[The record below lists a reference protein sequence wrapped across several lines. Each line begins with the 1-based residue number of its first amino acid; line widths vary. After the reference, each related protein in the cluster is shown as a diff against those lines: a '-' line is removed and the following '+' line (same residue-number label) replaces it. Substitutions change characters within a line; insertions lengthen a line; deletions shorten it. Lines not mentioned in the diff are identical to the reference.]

1 MELISFVVEFVVR
14 YIIVYLF
21 MDFYIECFY
30 GILFDVCYVDFYLDG
45 VFCVDFKIVVIFLGS
60 FGLYFDVLFLM
71 RFLVKVGYR
80 VIIVNFLGWKN
91 VFFKVKFKV
100 FYWDIF
106 FCC

>member
-30 GILFDVCYVDFYLDG
+30 GILFDVCYVDFYSDG
-45 VFCVDFKIVVIFLGS
+45 VFCADFKIVVIFLGS

-91 VFFKVKFKV
+91 VFF
-100 FYWDIF
+100 
-106 FCC
+106 